1 MPRASA
7 FDFNTA
13 APVPAAPATT
23 SGRSWSPY
31 QVAIFDALRAGTSS
45 LCVTAVAGS
54 GKTTTI
60 VEGCNVVRET
70 HGVDPLFLAFNKSI
84 ADELKSRGVNGATLH
99 SCGFRAWA
107 ASQGRR
113 VEIDK
118 DKTYKLVREA
128 VGSDFK
134 LRKIEGE
141 IRKLVGYAKQ
151 YGMVP
156 GSANLDEGHYGAF
169 GVTDDTADEWERIAT
184 HHDIDLAEQEFFD
197 AVSVAKDVLRRSLEM
212 GHIIDF
218 DDMLYMPVVFSVSMA
233 APPWV
238 FVDEAQDVS
247 GIQRAMLAMMVRRDT
262 DRLVAVGD
270 RAQAIYGFRGADAS
284 SIDNIVG
291 QFGCVELPLSIT
303 YRCARNI
310 VAEAQAIVPHIEAAP
325 GAKDGEVIVAGV
337 FNGRD
342 LTGSDMIVCR
352 NTRPLIE
359 AAFRLIGSGVPAT
372 VMGRDIGNGLA
383 KTLDALPII
392 RDATLIERVDAW
404 EQKVVRGAEKR
415 NDEAKVQR
423 TKDRAECLRVIIE
436 NIRATSPEAVKSHIT
451 KIFADDAPNRVKL
464 ATVHKSKGLE
474 ADRVFILQRSLMPSP
489 YARQPWQRVQEAN
502 LEYVAVTRAKS
513 SLIMVEDFR

>member
-7 FDFNTA
+7 FDFNNA
-13 APVPAAPATT
+13 APAAPATT

-31 QVAIFDALRAGTSS
+31 QTAIFDALRSGVSS

-118 DKTYKLVREA
+118 DKTFKLVREA
-128 VGSDFK
+128 VSNSFA
-134 LRKIEGE
+134 LRKMEGD

-156 GSANLDEGHYGAF
+156 GSADYNEGHYSAF
-169 GVTDDTADEWERIAT
+169 GVTDDTAEEWVRIAA
-184 HHDIDLAEQEFFD
+184 HHDIDLPERELFE
-197 AVSVAKDVLRRSLEM
+197 AVTVAKDVLRQSLEM

-218 DDMLYMPVVFSVSMA
+218 DDMLYMPVVFGVSMA

-247 GIQRAMLAMMVRRDT
+247 GIQRAMLAMMVRPGKGRI
-262 DRLVAVGD
+262 VAVGD

-284 SIDNIVG
+284 SIDNIVN
-291 QFGCVELPLSIT
+291 QFGCAELPLSIT
-303 YRCARNI
+303 YRCAKR
-310 VAEAQAIVPHIEAAP
+310 VVDEARMLVPHIEAAP
-325 GAKDGEVIVAGV
+325 NAKDGEVIDAGV
-337 FNGRD
+337 FSSRE

-359 AAFRLIGSGVPAT
+359 TAFRLIGAGVPAT
-372 VMGRDIGNGLA
+372 VMGRDIGDGLA
-383 KTLDALPII
+383 KTLAALPII

-404 EQKVVRGAEKR
+404 EEKVVRGAEKR

-474 ADRVFILQRSLMPSP
+474 ADRVFILKRSLMPSP
-489 YARQPWQRVQEAN
+489 WAMQPWQRVQEAN
-502 LEYVAVTRAKS
+502 LEYVAITRAKS
-513 SLIMVEDFR
+513 SLVMVEDFR